1 MARRND
7 TRGRM
12 LETAAGLFHTQGYH
26 ATGLNQLLS
35 AGDAPRGSLY
45 FHFPGGKEQL
55 AAEAAALSAER
66 LREAL
71 RQAIESSD
79 EPGEALTAVVDLLGQ
94 ALLDSDFRAGCPL
107 STLALDAAADS
118 EPIRRACAEGYASWC
133 AVIERFL
140 AAHRVAA
147 PAQLAVMILASI
159 EGGLLLAKTQRDLAP
174 LRAVAEQV
182 RRLVDDTSHDT
193 SDDTHDEPREQGT
206 D

>member
-1 MARRND
+1 
-7 TRGRM
+7 M
-12 LETAAGLFHTQGYH
+12 LETAAGLFHAQGYH

-71 RQAIESSD
+71 RQTIESSD
-79 EPGEALTAVVDLLGQ
+79 EPDEALTAVVELLGQ
-94 ALLDSDFRAGCPL
+94 ELLDSDFRAGCPL

-140 AAHRVAA
+140 TAHRVAN

-159 EGGLLLAKTQRDLAP
+159 EGGLLLARTQRDLAP

-182 RRLVDDTSHDT
+182 RRLVSDTSGDTHHDT
-193 SDDTHDEPREQGT
+193 PHEPKEREPG
-206 D
+206 

>member
-7 TRGRM
+7 TRARM

-66 LREAL
+66 LRVAL
-71 RQAIESSD
+71 WQTIESSD
-79 EPGEALTAVVDLLGQ
+79 EPGEALTAVVELLGQ

-118 EPIRRACAEGYASWC
+118 EPIRRACAEGYTSWC

-159 EGGLLLAKTQRDLAP
+159 EGGLLLAKTRRDLAP
-174 LRAVAEQV
+174 LRAVAGQL
-182 RRLVDDTSHDT
+182 RRLVDDTR
-193 SDDTHDEPREQGT
+193 DDTRDEPRERETG
-206 D
+206 